1 MVMVI
6 GKLKWLTTAF
16 AAVSIALCR
25 FGGVTAGALDADI
38 TVHIGGYPVSIELYS
53 EGPVVASVE
62 AECRGADGL
71 RAGDVVVEVNG
82 ISVSCASD
90 ISMILCAGVG
100 TSANFSVC
108 RDGEA
113 RVRNIAVSINS
124 NEGDDIGATFKE
136 GVSGLGTV
144 TFERND
150 GTYCALGHAITDSDT
165 GEDIA
170 AAYGYIYDSE
180 IIGAKLPSGEN
191 AGRLIGRR
199 AGGNPIGNVI
209 SNDTFGLTGEM
220 YYPKKYESYSI
231 AGHDEVKPGKA
242 SICSTV
248 SKERAFYDIEII
260 KVSKHSAPSEK
271 GMVIKITDE
280 NLLKKTGGILQGMS
294 GSPIIQ
300 DGKIV
305 GAVTHVFT
313 CDPTRGY
320 GVFAEWLL

>member
-1 MVMVI
+1 MVMAI
-6 GKLKWLTTAF
+6 GKLKWLTAAF

-25 FGGVTAGALDADI
+25 FGGMTAGALDTDI

-62 AECRGADGL
+62 AACRSADGL

-82 ISVSCASD
+82 ISVSCVSD
-90 ISMILCAGVG
+90 ITMILCAGAG

-113 RVRNIAVSINS
+113 RVRNIAVSVSS
-124 NEGDDIGATFKE
+124 NEDDDFGATFKE

-150 GTYCALGHAITDSDT
+150 GTYRALGHAITDGDT

-199 AGGNPIGNVI
+199 TGGNPVGNVI

-220 YYPKKYESYSI
+220 FYPKKYEHYSV
-231 AGHDEVKPGKA
+231 AMHDEVKPGKA
-242 SICSTV
+242 SICSTI